1 MFQPK
6 ETCFHRGRLKAPK
19 SIVKSEGWRILFHC
33 FDTLGHS
40 RGRSLSPKVNYL
52 FLVWHH
58 ARRFRYE
65 NYISLQS
72 KQPRVAWILFAC
84 LVITKMNPKK
94 KDENL
99 ITRHIFSGEL
109 SSTCHSVGFLC
120 HRDVTGADRHLV
132 VLSFTLSRA
141 HRINPCSKRTR
152 TYHLLHFL
160 PESLVQQSV
169 SKGIDGR
176 VKYHYHVRDRSC

>member
-1 MFQPK
+1 MLDDFATRTIFTVETTQSGMDSLCLRSDNRK
-6 ETCFHRGRLKAPK
+6 EDAMNQK
-19 SIVKSEGWRILFHC
+19 
-33 FDTLGHS
+33 
-40 RGRSLSPKVNYL
+40 
-52 FLVWHH
+52 
-58 ARRFRYE
+58 
-65 NYISLQS
+65 
-72 KQPRVAWILFAC
+72 KQ
-84 LVITKMNPKK
+84 KK
-94 KDENL
+94 KRRKPDY
-99 ITRHIFSGEL
+99 TTQGSVVGWHYYRHIFSGEL

-120 HRDVTGADRHLV
+120 HRDVTGADCHLV

-169 SKGIDGR
+169 SEGIDGR